1 MDKTPQR
8 DTRDPKL
15 VEEARKGRGNYMN
28 KLKES
33 ILNDAEKKAKILAMQ
48 ATKLP
53 MPLTVA
59 PPPPLVRPQDPA
71 MLISTALV

>member
-33 ILNDAEKKAKILAMQ
+33 ILNDAEKKKQ
-48 ATKLP
+48 
-53 MPLTVA
+53 
-59 PPPPLVRPQDPA
+59 RY
-71 MLISTALV
+71 